1 MNIEHPIKTDIS
13 ILLALGVAIL
23 AATASLLLYL
33 IEHAEVLLV
42 FVREGL
48 VITKQTVGFLFALPI
63 CTTFLA
69 IFIMILKS
77 LSFARSVAWRAFR
90 ASEMKQSS
98 IGTEAFNSNKD
109 GVTNIGQKFTLEQ
122 SNPSAKTIVTIKNL
136 DDYGD
141 DD

>member
-1 MNIEHPIKTDIS
+1 
-13 ILLALGVAIL
+13 
-23 AATASLLLYL
+23 
-33 IEHAEVLLV
+33 
-42 FVREGL
+42 
-48 VITKQTVGFLFALPI
+48 
-63 CTTFLA
+63 
-69 IFIMILKS
+69 
-77 LSFARSVAWRAFR
+77 
-90 ASEMKQSS
+90 MKQSS